1 MSLTT
6 PEKTRT
12 LQRKLYR
19 KAKEKKPPRRGR
31 LRPELFSVCLTMKLV
46 GKPDAGNR
54 HVRFDER
61 GQETEC
67 CHMAQA
73 TAPVLDSTRREFI
86 TLLGGA
92 TTSAWPRAARAQQG
106 RLLVV
111 GVLRPSAKDAE
122 PFAEPFRRYMKAIG
136 WEEGRNIRFLFAW
149 MEGRNERAPLLAGDF
164 VAQNV
169 DLIVTFGDPAIR
181 AAQRATQSIPIV
193 GMTDDMVG
201 SGLVASLA
209 G

>member
-19 KAKEKKPPRRGR
+19 KGEGKKPPRRGR

-73 TAPVLDSTRREFI
+73 TAPVLDSTLQSRHRIALF
-86 TLLGGA
+86 G
-92 TTSAWPRAARAQQG
+92 SAVVVFLCNAAAQQG
-106 RLLVV
+106 YYGV
-111 GVLRPSAKDAE
+111 GHDK
-122 PFAEPFRRYMKAIG
+122 
-136 WEEGRNIRFLFAW
+136 W
-149 MEGRNERAPLLAGDF
+149 
-164 VAQNV
+164 
-169 DLIVTFGDPAIR
+169 
-181 AAQRATQSIPIV
+181 
-193 GMTDDMVG
+193 
-201 SGLVASLA
+201 
-209 G
+209 

>member
-31 LRPELFSVCLTMKLV
+31 LRSELFSVCLTMKLV

-86 TLLGGA
+86 TLVGGA
-92 TTSAWPRAARAQQG
+92 AAWPLAARAQQG
-106 RLLVV
+106 ERVRQV
-111 GVLRPSAKDAE
+111 GVLMGHA
-122 PFAEPFRRYMKAIG
+122 
-136 WEEGRNIRFLFAW
+136 
-149 MEGRNERAPLLAGDF
+149 
-164 VAQNV
+164 
-169 DLIVTFGDPAIR
+169 
-181 AAQRATQSIPIV
+181 
-193 GMTDDMVG
+193 
-201 SGLVASLA
+201 
-209 G
+209 

>member
-19 KAKEKKPPRRGR
+19 KAKEKKKKKKKKKPPRRGR

-73 TAPVLDSTRREFI
+73 TAPVLDSTPL
-86 TLLGGA
+86 TGA
-92 TTSAWPRAARAQQG
+92 TDARCHPHWHKSAH
-106 RLLVV
+106 
-111 GVLRPSAKDAE
+111 
-122 PFAEPFRRYMKAIG
+122 
-136 WEEGRNIRFLFAW
+136 N
-149 MEGRNERAPLLAGDF
+149 APCFYWL
-164 VAQNV
+164 
-169 DLIVTFGDPAIR
+169 
-181 AAQRATQSIPIV
+181 
-193 GMTDDMVG
+193 
-201 SGLVASLA
+201 SLA
-209 G
+209 LSHSIRMRRL

>member
-6 PEKTRT
+6 PEKIRT

-19 KAKEKKPPRRGR
+19 KAKEESRRAEDACGQS
-31 LRPELFSVCLTMKLV
+31 FSPFLTMKLV

-73 TAPVLDSTRREFI
+73 TAPVLDSTRRGFI

-92 TTSAWPRAARAQQG
+92 ALAWPLAARAQQRG
-106 RLLVV
+106 
-111 GVLRPSAKDAE
+111 
-122 PFAEPFRRYMKAIG
+122 
-136 WEEGRNIRFLFAW
+136 
-149 MEGRNERAPLLAGDF
+149 
-164 VAQNV
+164 
-169 DLIVTFGDPAIR
+169 
-181 AAQRATQSIPIV
+181 
-193 GMTDDMVG
+193 GM
-201 SGLVASLA
+201 
-209 G
+209 